1 MTDADDAAIT
11 DAAQVLRE
19 KIDVLLDRLTDVVLG
34 SPTPGTA
41 QWRNL
46 VQGPGDL
53 TRMARGARRADV
65 RALIAAHAGVA
76 DSAGAPQRHPP
87 ASAVSVPRRRRG
99 RGADPAQ
106 LSIF

>member
-19 KIDVLLDRLTDVVLG
+19 KIDILLDRLTDVVLG

-46 VQGPGDL
+46 VHGSGNL
-53 TRMARGARRADV
+53 TRMTRGARRADV

-76 DSAGAPQRHPP
+76 DPAGIQQGSSTPGV
-87 ASAVSVPRRRRG
+87 AVSRRRRG
-99 RGADPAQ
+99 RRVDPAQ

>member
-1 MTDADDAAIT
+1 MTLTDDAAIA
-11 DAAQVLRE
+11 DAAHVLRE
-19 KIDVLLDRLTDVVLG
+19 KIDMLLDRLTDVVLG
-34 SPTPGTA
+34 SPTPGTT

-53 TRMARGARRADV
+53 TRIARGTRRADV

-76 DSAGAPQRHPP
+76 DPAGAPQRHPP
-87 ASAVSVPRRRRG
+87 ASAVPVPRRPRG
-99 RGADPAQ
+99 RRADPAQ